1 VELPDALDLTDGRL
15 RAVEPADWRLDQALS
30 RVPDVTR
37 WTYYPADASEE
48 VAQARVARNIEL
60 RRDGRGGRFIIES
73 GGIPV
78 GTIGISLRI
87 DGPYLYYALLPEA
100 RGRGL
105 VTSAVVALTGWAF
118 AQGEPRV
125 HAVTRLDNGA
135 SERVLERASFA
146 RVGVEVEPDGH
157 TVTRWVTEQ

>member
-1 VELPDALDLTDGRL
+1 MTWRLPDDLDLTDGRL

-73 GGIPV
+73 GGVPV

-87 DGPYLYYALLPEA
+87 DGPYLYYALLPGGPWPGA
-100 RGRGL
+100 RDVGGRRAHGL
-105 VTSAVVALTGWAF
+105 GVRR
-118 AQGEPRV
+118 RV
-125 HAVTRLDNGA
+125 
-135 SERVLERASFA
+135 SRVST
-146 RVGVEVEPDGH
+146 P
-157 TVTRWVTEQ
+157 